1 VELSESR
8 HALTELPASSEEEA
22 DRTDEE
28 IANPIQSRTYIST
41 RDDDKRDGDD
51 VQDEEGSTRYG
62 SNDVTASK
70 VWYLFPTAREMS
82 REQWI
87 SVAVG
92 VMFVTFLCPALSNYA
107 LFQLPL
113 SVSLTLNSLGPV
125 YSIPLVYLMLHEKS
139 GWQSMVGAVLAVAGI
154 AIMCF

>member
-1 VELSESR
+1 V
-8 HALTELPASSEEEA
+8 LPARSEEEA

-28 IANPIQSRTYIST
+28 IANPIQTRTYIST

-51 VQDEEGSTRYG
+51 AQDEEAST
-62 SNDVTASK
+62 SIEVTASK